1 LLLAEEEK
9 KNSFVAAVFSLVFA
23 GLGFVYI
30 GHYKRFA
37 ACLLGTFV
45 ALFLTLTAMQITGIS
60 PGTEFG
66 RFVLF
71 IVLFSFWAYLAFLTE
86 KVCDGLQGKN
96 PVKDTFS
103 FWETKRPGQEKSE
116 KAGEK
121 PKREIS
127 PRGLLI
133 SAAIAAIFLFL
144 LGPVAALFA
153 FAVLIALAY
162 FGSI

>member
-1 LLLAEEEK
+1 MAEESEK
-9 KNSFVAAVFSLVFA
+9 KNSFVAAVFSLILA

-71 IVLFSFWAYLAFLTE
+71 IVLFSFWAYSAFLTE

-103 FWETKRPGQEKSE
+103 FWEAKRPGQEKSKE
-116 KAGEK
+116 AGQEK

-127 PRGLLI
+127 LRGLLI

-153 FAVLIALAY
+153 FAVLLALAY